1 MDVVPVIDL
10 KDGLVVHAR
19 RGARDLYRPIE
30 TPLSPTARPLDVVSG
45 LLRLAPF
52 RRLYVADLDAIAR
65 RGNHDATLGAIA
77 RAHPHLEL
85 CVDNGI
91 GSDAAARAW
100 LSHGFGTLVLGSE
113 FQASPDVV
121 RNLADDPRIVLSLD
135 FRGDVFQGP
144 PQLLDDPACWPAR
157 LIVMTLARVGAEAGP
172 DVDRVRAVVARANG
186 RSAYA
191 AGGVRDRGDLD
202 ALEACGAAGVL
213 VATALHSGALSAH
226 DLT

>member
-10 KDGLVVHAR
+10 KEGLVVHAR
-19 RGARDLYRPIE
+19 RGERDRYRPIE
-30 TPLSPTARPLDVVSG
+30 TLLSPTARPLDVVAG

-52 RRLYVADLDAIAR
+52 RRLYVADLDAIA
-65 RGNHDATLGAIA
+65 GCGDHDATLEAIA
-77 RAHPHLEL
+77 VAHSNLEL

-91 GSDAAARAW
+91 GTDAGARTW
-100 LSHGFGTLVLGSE
+100 LARGLGTLVLGSE
-113 FQASPDVV
+113 SQSSPDVV
-121 RNLADDPRIVLSLD
+121 RSLVDDPRTMLSLD
-135 FRGDVFQGP
+135 FRGDAFQGP
-144 PQLLDDPACWPAR
+144 PQLLDDPACWPTR

-172 DVDRVRAVVARANG
+172 DVDRVRAVAARANG
-186 RSAYA
+186 RSVYA

-202 ALEACGAAGVL
+202 ALAVCGAAGVL